1 MKAKGKRGTENSIQ
15 TARRILQLQFELILE
30 NASLEA
36 LCHNAKA
43 IHDLRVAARR
53 FRTALRVFEGP
64 LQGTSATRIQ
74 RQLQSLNRRLG
85 PIRDTQVWLNLL
97 EKAARRKRASRPAA
111 WESGLREA
119 RRAYAAQERTL
130 IRIMKSAPGK
140 DVLKNCG
147 RLLDI
152 EWPHT
157 RTGHDPNESS
167 RILLAEKLHQ
177 AYSQLLQAGESP
189 TFETTEAA
197 HAFRRRCR
205 RARYL
210 SEFAEPFLEHH
221 IPKLTC
227 RLKHVADA
235 LGAWHDAE
243 VHAANL
249 RKMQS
254 PPSDLRLLISTRRVS
269 AQKAFRVAWR
279 RLVAPHFNK
288 RVLAALQAG
297 NRARN

>member
-1 MKAKGKRGTENSIQ
+1 MKATEIKGTEKSLQ
-15 TARRILQLQFELILE
+15 TARRILQMQFELILE

-43 IHDLRVAARR
+43 LHDLRVAARR
-53 FRTALRVFEGP
+53 FRAALRVFEGP
-64 LQGTSATRIQ
+64 LQGTSATRVQ
-74 RQLQSLNRRLG
+74 RQLQTFNRRLG
-85 PIRDTQVWLNLL
+85 LIRDAQVWLNLM
-97 EKAARRKRASRPAA
+97 EKAASREHASRPAA

-140 DVLKNCG
+140 DVLKNCR
-147 RLLDI
+147 RLLGI

-157 RTGHDPNESS
+157 GTGHDPNDFS

-189 TFETTEAA
+189 AFETTEAA

-210 SEFAEPFLEHH
+210 SEFAEPLIKQH
-221 IPKLTC
+221 IPKLSR
-227 RLKHVADA
+227 RLKRVADA
-235 LGAWHDAE
+235 LGDWHDAE
-243 VHAANL
+243 VHAAKL
-249 RKMQS
+249 KTMKT
-254 PPSDLRLLISTRRVS
+254 PPPGL
-269 AQKAFRVAWR
+269 R
-279 RLVAPHFNK
+279 RLVANRHQKARQTFKAAWRHLISPRFAKH
-288 RVLAALQAG
+288 VLTAL
-297 NRARN
+297 RP